1 MFKCLVSI
9 TVLRG
14 LPVNNLIYEITMCI
28 VCDVGSNSLV
38 GSPVL
43 YLILLFLQKIQRL
56 CRLPFFDV
64 RLFVKKL
71 KSKNLVQEV
80 FEDIA
85 KIRVVW

>member
-1 MFKCLVSI
+1 
-9 TVLRG
+9 
-14 LPVNNLIYEITMCI
+14 MCI
-28 VCDVGSNSLV
+28 VCDIMLPQTVWMVHLCFISF
-38 GSPVL
+38 
-43 YLILLFLQKIQRL
+43 LLFLQKIQRL